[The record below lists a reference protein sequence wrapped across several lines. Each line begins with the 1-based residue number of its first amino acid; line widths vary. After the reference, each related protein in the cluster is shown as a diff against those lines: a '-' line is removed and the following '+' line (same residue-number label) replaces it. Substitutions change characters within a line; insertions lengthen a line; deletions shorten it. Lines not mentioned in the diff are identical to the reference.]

1 LSLYSIC
8 DSIQSSGL
16 MTGVRETPWVYP
28 IIMSIHLV
36 CIAVFGGMI
45 LMTDLRLLGVG
56 LKDKTVAEVVGGLR
70 PFKRIGFVVMVTCGL
85 LMAGTEAPQYS
96 QNPYFWTKMALL
108 VLVGVHAMVFK
119 PKVYDHPEE
128 LDKSPLLPT
137 RAKAAAVLSLIL
149 WVSIPVFGRLI
160 AYYEPDE
167 SKASRRAR
175 GADCQSAADWQ
186 SASYQL
192 EARIAAVTNRR
203 AGYHPAPRRC
213 QLVPNLDR
221 GRAFL

>member
-8 DSIQSSGL
+8 DSIQGSGL

-45 LMTDLRLLGVG
+45 LVTDLRLLGVG
-56 LKDKTVAEVVGGLR
+56 LKDKTVTEVVGGLR
-70 PFKRIGFVVMVTCGL
+70 PFKRIGFVVMVACGL
-85 LMAGTEAPQYS
+85 LMAGSEAPQYS
-96 QNPYFWTKMALL
+96 QNPYFWTKMVLL

-119 PKVYDHPEE
+119 PTVYDHPEE
-128 LDKSPLLPT
+128 LDKSPVLPA

-149 WVSIPVFGRLI
+149 WVGIPVFGRLI

-167 SKASRRAR
+167 SKVSQKVHATSGAS
-175 GADCQSAADWQ
+175 SWPTTNAA
-186 SASYQL
+186 
-192 EARIAAVTNRR
+192 EIACT
-203 AGYHPAPRRC
+203 
-213 QLVPNLDR
+213 
-221 GRAFL
+221 GRA

>member
-16 MTGVRETPWVYP
+16 MTHVRETPWVYP

-45 LMTDLRLLGVG
+45 LVTDLRLLGAG

-85 LMAGTEAPQYS
+85 LLAGSEAPQYYR
-96 QNPYFWTKMALL
+96 NPYFLTKMALL

-119 PKVYDHPEE
+119 PAVYDHPEE
-128 LDKSPLLPT
+128 LDKSPVLPA

-149 WVSIPVFGRLI
+149 WVSIPVCGRLI

-167 SKASRRAR
+167 SKTPQTATESSHANSV
-175 GADCQSAADWQ
+175 GF
-186 SASYQL
+186 
-192 EARIAAVTNRR
+192 
-203 AGYHPAPRRC
+203 PK
-213 QLVPNLDR
+213 
-221 GRAFL
+221 

>member
-1 LSLYSIC
+1 
-8 DSIQSSGL
+8 

-70 PFKRIGFVVMVTCGL
+70 PFKRIGFVVIVTCGL
-85 LMAGTEAPQYS
+85 LMAGSEAPKYS
-96 QNPYFWTKMALL
+96 LNPYFWTKMALL

-119 PKVYDHPEE
+119 PTVYDHPEE
-128 LDKSPLLPT
+128 LDKSPVLPT
-137 RAKAAAVLSLIL
+137 RARAAALLSLIL

-167 SKASRRAR
+167 SKASQTATETH
-175 GADCQSAADWQ
+175 G
-186 SASYQL
+186 
-192 EARIAAVTNRR
+192 TNT
-203 AGYHPAPRRC
+203 GETLP
-213 QLVPNLDR
+213 
-221 GRAFL
+221 GF